1 MSRLYGVK
9 EIINHFV
16 DFDPDYKS
24 KQMALK
30 EFLWANNRKSYKL
43 TMDFIGTDKKLLQTY
58 IDNSPYRD
66 IIIREAQKLVDE
78 WEQKRLKGIAEH
90 ERKSGIVKEGNSV
103 TPKRDVFDF
112 DVTSIRDGIYNE
124 KLIKGKNTIGI
135 PDRFIITTIGAVRY
149 VSIYDFK
156 VMDKIHF
163 DSKFKMKAPVSHL
176 PNTNYI
182 QASLQL
188 TFYAML
194 FLQKGFAIHEV
205 AIIQIQ
211 MNEGHRKETKHV
223 AKLLPEECKLMINH
237 LKQINK

>member
-43 TMDFIGTDKKLLQTY
+43 TMDFIGTDRKLLQTY

-90 ERKSGIVKEGNSV
+90 ERKS
-103 TPKRDVFDF
+103 
-112 DVTSIRDGIYNE
+112 
-124 KLIKGKNTIGI
+124 
-135 PDRFIITTIGAVRY
+135 
-149 VSIYDFK
+149 
-156 VMDKIHF
+156 
-163 DSKFKMKAPVSHL
+163 
-176 PNTNYI
+176 
-182 QASLQL
+182 
-188 TFYAML
+188 
-194 FLQKGFAIHEV
+194 
-205 AIIQIQ
+205 
-211 MNEGHRKETKHV
+211 
-223 AKLLPEECKLMINH
+223 
-237 LKQINK
+237 

>member
-30 EFLWANNRKSYKL
+30 EFLWANNKKTYQL
-43 TMDFIGTDKKLLQTY
+43 TMNFIGTDKKLLQTY
-58 IDNSPYRD
+58 IDKSPYRD
-66 IIIREAQKLVDE
+66 IIIRNAQKLVDE
-78 WEQKRLKGIAEH
+78 WEQKRLQGIAEH
-90 ERKSGIVKEGNSV
+90 ERKSGVTREGNHVSS
-103 TPKRDVFDF
+103 KKEVFDF

-124 KLIKGKNTIGI
+124 KLIRGKNTIGI
-135 PDRFIITTIGAVRY
+135 PDRFIITTIGNVRY

-156 VMDKIHF
+156 VMNKIHF
-163 DSKFKMKAPVSHL
+163 DSKVKMKAPVSHL
-176 PNTNYI
+176 ANTNYI

-194 FLQKGFAIHEV
+194 FLQKGFAINEV

-211 MNEGHRKETKHV
+211 LNEGHRKETKHI

-237 LKQINK
+237 LKQLNK